1 MIGDPPVKEPVRTL
15 VRSDVTE
22 LLERARRA
30 REEAASLSDDH
41 RFIVTWYRTRPRR
54 AARTSSMLDGE
65 D

>member
-41 RFIVTWYRTRPRR
+41 RFIVTWYRMRPRR